1 MMDIKFRAWI
11 KDAQVMVGV
20 TCIDFNPDGYPPFIV
35 HEDISMPPPTTALE
49 PNEPVCTT
57 DIDKCALEQYTGL
70 KDKNGK
76 EIFEGDI
83 LTRDGVNSNWE
94 NEEVGY
100 YKYMFVRYS
109 RRENTEYNLGGCDF
123 DPDGEKNSNGQSIQL
138 IVEIIGN
145 IHENPELLEAK
156 DD

>member
-1 MMDIKFRAWI
+1 MRDIKFRAWDNDGTP
-11 KDAQVMVGV
+11 KRGKHYHYFKLSDNLADVWGKSN
-20 TCIDFNPDGYPPFIV
+20 CI
-35 HEDISMPPPTTALE
+35 
-49 PNEPVCTT
+49 
-57 DIDKCALEQYTGL
+57 EQYTGL

-76 EIFEGDI
+76 EIYEGDI